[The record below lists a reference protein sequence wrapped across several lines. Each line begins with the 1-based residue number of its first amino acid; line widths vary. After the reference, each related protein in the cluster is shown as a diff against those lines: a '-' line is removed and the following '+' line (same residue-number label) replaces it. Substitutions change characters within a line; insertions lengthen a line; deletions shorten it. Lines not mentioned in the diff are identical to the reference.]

1 MLNLTNMTKMKLLQT
16 LLLIVIVQLAVSCKK
31 EKLNDPNE
39 DLVGE
44 WILIKTFSE
53 TNGFDT
59 SDDLKKTRWKIL
71 SDGKLKIYKNGIKQ
85 STESWQR
92 DYKIFYGEY
101 IDSTESFQMD
111 TIPAIT
117 MSKQGTKPFL
127 ITGDEL
133 KIFESYIDGVDYY
146 FERKK

>member
-1 MLNLTNMTKMKLLQT
+1 M
-16 LLLIVIVQLAVSCKK
+16 
-31 EKLNDPNE
+31 NDPNE

-53 TNGFDT
+53 TNGLDT
-59 SDDLKKTRWKIL
+59 SDDLKKTKWKIM

-92 DYKIFYGEY
+92 DYKIFYGQY
-101 IDSTESFQMD
+101 IDSTQNFEMD
-111 TIPAIT
+111 TVPAIT
-117 MSKQGTKPFL
+117 ISNQGTKPFL
-127 ITGDEL
+127 ISGDEL
-133 KIFESYIDGVDYY
+133 KIYESYIDGMDYY

>member
-1 MLNLTNMTKMKLLQT
+1 MLNLINMIKMKLIQT
-16 LLLIVIVQLAVSCKK
+16 VLLIVMVQLAVSCKK
-31 EKLNDPNE
+31 EQLIDPNE

-44 WILIKTFSE
+44 WVLIKTFSE

-59 SDDLKKTRWKIL
+59 SDDLKKNRWKIF

-92 DYKIFYGEY
+92 DNKIFYGQY
-101 IDSTESFQMD
+101 IDSTQTFEMD
-111 TIPAIT
+111 TVQAI
-117 MSKQGTKPFL
+117 SISNQGTKPFS

-133 KIFESYIDGVDYY
+133 KIYESYIDGMDYY